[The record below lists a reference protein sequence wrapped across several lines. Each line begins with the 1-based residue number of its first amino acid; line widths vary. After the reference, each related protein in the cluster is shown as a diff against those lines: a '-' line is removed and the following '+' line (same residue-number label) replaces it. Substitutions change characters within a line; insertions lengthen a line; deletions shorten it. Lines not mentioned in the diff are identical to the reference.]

1 MGWTGH
7 YTNRPSE
14 EVVREELSYGGYNTI
29 VANRGA
35 RYWVLERDGER
46 FAVVVLV
53 KRRPGEVI
61 TKVMTED
68 MGPYECAFPL
78 SFLDLLSP
86 TDNEYALNWRER
98 VRKHH
103 ATKQAKPKLAKG
115 DVVVFSEPIEFT
127 RGYVFDRLT
136 YLGGFRFRATTSYG
150 TAITVSM
157 SRDWRTRYTW
167 SVATPELSGV

>member
-14 EVVREELSYGGYNTI
+14 EVIREELSYGGYNTI

-53 KRRPGEVI
+53 NRRDGMVY

-103 ATKQAKPKLAKG
+103 ATKQAKPKLATG
-115 DVVVFSEPIEFT
+115 DTIRLAESPKFSDGRE
-127 RGYVFDRLT
+127 RSVLT
-136 YLGGFRFRATTSYG
+136 YLGGYRFRDEYG
-150 TAITVSM
+150 QVVRLHKS
-157 SRDWRTRYTW
+157 WRTTYTW
-167 SVATPELSGV
+167 SVVTPELSGV